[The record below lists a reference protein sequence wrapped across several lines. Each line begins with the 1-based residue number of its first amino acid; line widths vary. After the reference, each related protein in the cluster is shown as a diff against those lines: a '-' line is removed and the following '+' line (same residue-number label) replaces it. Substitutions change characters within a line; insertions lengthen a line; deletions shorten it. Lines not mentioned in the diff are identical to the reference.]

1 MTIEL
6 DEPKRKRVLMISRHY
21 PSYQQF
27 EIIKKECGDDC
38 LITLEG
44 QRFEDASEIMR
55 WYKQGKYDEIALVA
69 PREILANLV
78 ANGLRPIHLLTV
90 EVADSDR
97 QRGDFRKGNTWIRAI
112 AQRIKRVEVN
122 ITYY

>member
-1 MTIEL
+1 
-6 DEPKRKRVLMISRHY
+6 MISRHY

-112 AQRIKRVEVN
+112 AQRIKKVEVN